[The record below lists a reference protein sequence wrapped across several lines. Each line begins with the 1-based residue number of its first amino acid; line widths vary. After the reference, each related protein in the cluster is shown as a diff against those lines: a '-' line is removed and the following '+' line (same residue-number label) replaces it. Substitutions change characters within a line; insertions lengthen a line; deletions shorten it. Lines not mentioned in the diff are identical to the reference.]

1 MTRSPS
7 FPIAAFLIA
16 AFTVAAVSAGAPSI
30 LRAADPPPEEKEK
43 TIEERRDEER
53 KREEKIRERLTDA
66 RKAWRDIQAE
76 HRRDLAN
83 KPRSVRLR
91 AARRTQRDDAFERR
105 ALARFH
111 ARLAAFA
118 RNKRRGDRLVI
129 LQLGDS
135 HSAADHLSG
144 FLREVFQRRFGDAGR
159 GMLAP
164 GKPFRYYSPYRAE
177 VKQSDGWAVDSSRR
191 TADLGPFGI
200 AGYSIT
206 GLEPEDT
213 IKLDMRG
220 LQTFDNV
227 EIEYLTSPN
236 GGKFVVEVDGFI
248 LDEINTRSGRAG
260 PRRFVRRVKAN
271 ARKLSIRPSGD
282 GKVQLLSWSV
292 YRSKGGVV
300 YINHGVAGETIRIL
314 GRWDPKIAKW
324 QLDRLDPA
332 LILVAFG
339 TNEGFDHKLKLDDY
353 ARDFEDRLTELR
365 RLAPRATIVIVGA
378 PDAARLPSWCG
389 RSRKRRE
396 RYKCYPLSKTKAA
409 NYARLIDKR
418 SRSLCHWHSPPTL
431 SEVRA
436 IQKRIARRL
445 GLVYW
450 DWSKV
455 MGGHCGMDRWA
466 RKDEPLAYADRVHMT
481 YRGYD
486 ISGQA
491 LYEELMRHY
500 KGR

>member
-1 MTRSPS
+1 MTRAFS
-7 FPIAAFLIA
+7 FLISA
-16 AFTVAAVSAGAPSI
+16 ALLASLATGLSAAVV
-30 LRAADPPPEEKEK
+30 RAADSPPKEEEKEK
-43 TIEERRDEER
+43 TIEERREEER
-53 KREEKIRERLTDA
+53 KRGEKLRERLTDA
-66 RKAWRDIQAE
+66 GKHWRDIKAD
-76 HRRDLAN
+76 HRRDLAK
-83 KPRSVRLR
+83 KPRAVRVRVARTAKR
-91 AARRTQRDDAFERR
+91 ADGFERR

-118 RNKRRGDRLVI
+118 RGPKRGRRFVI

-144 FLREVFQRRFGDAGR
+144 YLREKFQRRFGDAGR

-164 GKPFRYYSPYRAE
+164 GKPFRYYSPYRAQ
-177 VKQSDGWAVDSSRR
+177 VKQSEGWAVDSSRR
-191 TADLGPFGI
+191 LADLGPFGI

-220 LQTFDNV
+220 LQSFDSV
-227 EIEYLTSPN
+227 EVEYLAGPK

-248 LDEINTRSGRAG
+248 LDEINTKARRTE
-260 PRRFVRRVKAN
+260 PRRFVRRVKAD
-271 ARKLSIRPSGD
+271 ARQLAIRPSGD
-282 GKVQLLSWSV
+282 GQVRLLSWSV
-292 YRSKGGVV
+292 YRSKGGVAF
-300 YINHGVAGETIRIL
+300 INHGVAGETIKIL
-314 GRWDPKIAKW
+314 GRWDPRIARW
-324 QLDRLDPA
+324 QIDNLDPA

-339 TNEGFDHKLKLDDY
+339 TNEGFEHKLRLDDY
-353 ARDFEDRLTELR
+353 ARDFEERLTELR

-389 RSRKRRE
+389 RGRARRE
-396 RYKCYPLSKTKAA
+396 RFKCYRLSKKKAD

-431 SEVRA
+431 SKVRA
-436 IQKRIARRL
+436 VQKRIARRL
-445 GLVYW
+445 GLYYW

-455 MGGHCGMDRWA
+455 MGGHCGMDKWA
-466 RKDEPLAYADRVHMT
+466 RKDEALAYADRVHMT